1 MKEAHSISVFSVLT
15 IVIVLFYC
23 STSIAEQGRSF
34 RLISGVFVG
43 ASYNDFYDTKF
54 GLNGLKSSEEY
65 SLETEGSEDLLG
77 NYWGFGGNVSFS
89 GLLLLSPFL
98 GINANLG
105 LSLRQGT
112 GESNIAVK
120 LFWKE
125 ETRQPEK
132 SDLNIEY
139 RAQQLNIDIPITVRL
154 MSQNIFYAEAGPLF
168 SFNLYSYDESTIT
181 DSYGSQKYSSKGDVN
196 LFEFGLIFGLGTI
209 RQIGTSTLDFNLRFL
224 LGMTTLTDAND
235 APKTWQWQFNIGY
248 WFI

>member
-1 MKEAHSISVFSVLT
+1 MKEARFISVFRALT
-15 IVIVLFYC
+15 IVIVLFCC
-23 STSIAEQGRSF
+23 SASFAEQEKSI
-34 RLISGVFVG
+34 RLFKGVFAGV
-43 ASYNDFYDTKF
+43 SYNDFYDTKF
-54 GLNGLKSSEEY
+54 GLGILKPSKEY

-77 NYWGFGGNVSFS
+77 NYWGIGGSIGVS
-89 GLLLLSPFL
+89 GLLTLSPFF
-98 GINANLG
+98 GVNTSLG

-120 LFWKE
+120 LYWKD

-139 RAQQLNIDIPITVRL
+139 HAQQINLDIPIAARL
-154 MSQNIFYAEAGPLF
+154 MLQNIFYAEAGPLF
-168 SFNLYSYDESTIT
+168 SFNLYSCDESTIS
-181 DSYGSQKYSSKGDVN
+181 DIYGSQTYSSKGDVN

-209 RQIGTSTLDFNLRFL
+209 RQVGTSTLDFNLRFL
-224 LGMTTLTDAND
+224 LGMTALTDAND